1 MQTVEQ
7 VKQALRWATP
17 VLSLAALVR
26 VAIED
31 GKRMRTERPE
41 IRPDWST
48 WYRARSIEGPCTACF
63 GGAVMLGTLD
73 GLAGLEECS
82 VVGSNALALLYDRDQ
97 YVALCA
103 LDRVRRGD
111 LRAAYAA
118 LGLWHDRPGDP
129 GHNRNGFR
137 AAVRALK
144 LARFEAT
151 GKVTSAPAHFEFVR
165 RDQFDEFLDD
175 VEELAGQLEEVER
188 EHLAAA

>member
-31 GKRMRTERPE
+31 GRKMRPE
-41 IRPDWST
+41 VRPDWSA
-48 WYRARSIEGPCTACF
+48 WYRARSLEGPCTACF
-63 GGAVMLGTLD
+63 GGAVMLGTMD
-73 GLAGLEECS
+73 GLAGLEECD
-82 VVGSNALALLYDRDQ
+82 VVMSSHLAILYDRDQ
-97 YVALCA
+97 YAALCA

-118 LGLWHDRPGDP
+118 LGLWHDRPGD
-129 GHNRNGFR
+129 GNNRNAFR
-137 AAVRALK
+137 TAVRALK
-144 LARFEAT
+144 LARYERT
-151 GKVTSAPAHFEFVR
+151 GGVTSAPAHFEFVR
-165 RDQFDEFLDD
+165 RDQFNDFLDD
-175 VEELAGQLEEVER
+175 CEELAGQLAEIEA